1 MNILNGNQPVFIQ
14 IKDYYL
20 SLISKGVLKEG
31 EALPSVREVALYF
44 GVNPNTVQRSF
55 TLLVEEGY
63 VVNIPKKGFYVKER
77 TVDTVNI
84 IKKSLEDLYSLGIS
98 KEEIIKVMEGEEDD
112 HN

>member
-20 SLISKGVLKEG
+20 SLIAKGTLKEG
-31 EALPSVREVALYF
+31 EALPSVREVALFF

-63 VVNIPKKGFYVKER
+63 VVNIPKKGFYVKKKD
-77 TVDTVNI
+77 VDTINI
-84 IKKSLEDLYSLGIS
+84 IKKTLEDLYNLGIS
-98 KEEIIKVMEGEEDD
+98 NEEIIKVMKGEKDD
-112 HN
+112 